1 MSSATPRSWCERP
14 PTYRFT
20 TWRRSETEITRAFV
34 SRLMR
39 AAVRWRMPVSLVG
52 RLGSGLRWKFAR
64 RICVRSRSTTMA
76 PSILESSN
84 RRFAVNE
91 MLSGKPSLPAER
103 TVSVSP
109 TQMRAPRWPAMIMSR
124 ARRTAVP
131 GAVMAMASSRRS
143 SIVGSFGTGALWDL
157 GVPSCA
163 RIGLGL
169 HGAPSVCLGHA
180 AAQRVSPR
188 DSRLAFNQ
196 SIRAEAAAAGSR
208 SQSGTQPTRWEAART
223 AGLGASRHKKGPAP
237 LGDAGPSSVGHESL
251 RAGDGMRAGP
261 YASSVATE
269 PEAAALPAASATC

>member
-1 MSSATPRSWCERP
+1 M
-14 PTYRFT
+14 
-20 TWRRSETEITRAFV
+20 TRAFV

-52 RLGSGLRWKFAR
+52 RLGSGLRWKLAR

-91 MLSGKPSLPAER
+91 MLSGKPSLPAES

-143 SIVGSFGTGALWDL
+143 SIVGSFSALASSGAASSPVALVL
-157 GVPSCA
+157 GSGSMAPPPFVCDQDVAFRDSPRGGPSFSSKYTRCA
-163 RIGLGL
+163 RRARQARGIGNTT
-169 HGAPSVCLGHA
+169 
-180 AAQRVSPR
+180 
-188 DSRLAFNQ
+188 DTM
-196 SIRAEAAAAGSR
+196 AAGAER
-208 SQSGTQPTRWEAART
+208 AGAGKVAATPRRTRAPTY
-223 AGLGASRHKKGPAP
+223 KKGPA
-237 LGDAGPSSVGHESL
+237 SL
-251 RAGDGMRAGP
+251 GMRAHHQ
-261 YASSVATE
+261 
-269 PEAAALPAASATC
+269 SATSR

>member
-20 TWRRSETEITRAFV
+20 TWRRSETEMTRAFV

-91 MLSGKPSLPAER
+91 ILSGKPSLPAER

-143 SIVGSFGTGALWDL
+143 SIVGSFSAL
-157 GVPSCA
+157 
-163 RIGLGL
+163 
-169 HGAPSVCLGHA
+169 APSGTWASPA
-180 AAQRVSPR
+180 ALELVSGSMAPPPFAWVMLRHSASPR
-188 DSRLAFNQ
+188 ATAASL
-196 SIRAEAAAAGSR
+196 SIKVYAPRQPRPAAGLNR
-208 SQSGTQPTRWEAART
+208 EHNRHVGRRLGRRALTRLGTR
-223 AGLGASRHKKGPAP
+223 KGPHP
-237 LGDAGPSSVGHESL
+237 W
-251 RAGDGMRAGP
+251 GMRARHQ
-261 YASSVATE
+261 
-269 PEAAALPAASATC
+269 SATSR